1 VIEYLT
7 GVLIHLQELED
18 LVRHWRSVRAEL
30 VPQLESLH
38 QKKATKALLKKQSV
52 LVDRLVASVQHQ
64 AASLLQPLQPQ
75 QQDASSTTATTTAAE
90 LQPLLDRAWHEVR
103 VCVKLLHSAKLT
115 NHYLSGLYIQSSL
128 VKWIRQARRRTQE
141 EERTRTLEA
150 LSC

>member
-1 VIEYLT
+1 MVKYLT
-7 GVLIHLQELED
+7 GVLMHLKELED

-30 VPQLESLH
+30 APQLDSLH

-64 AASLLQPLQPQ
+64 AASLLQPLQ
-75 QQDASSTTATTTAAE
+75 QDASSAAATTTAAE
-90 LQPLLDRAWHEVR
+90 LQPQLDRAWHEVR

-141 EERTRTLEA
+141 EERTRTLET
-150 LSC
+150 LNC